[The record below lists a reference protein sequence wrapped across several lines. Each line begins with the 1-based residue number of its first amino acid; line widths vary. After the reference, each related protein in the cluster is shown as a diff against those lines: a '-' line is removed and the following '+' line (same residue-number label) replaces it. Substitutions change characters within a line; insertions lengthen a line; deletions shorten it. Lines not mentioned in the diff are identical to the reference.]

1 MSTVCCQSFSKYQNR
16 SKWPSFFH
24 SWCLLIHNVHLTPS
38 EFHLIFL
45 KQKHWNEVAKC
56 TKQIPNINLPG
67 ISILVYFLRFL
78 SSKSSVIYQITS
90 FGILLFKFIG
100 ILKQKTGAQCYN
112 CTNIKQFVLVV
123 LLKCSNVRNIA
134 IKLKIFKWQR
144 GWMV

>member
-1 MSTVCCQSFSKYQNR
+1 MSTVCCQSFSEYQNR

-24 SWCLLIHNVHLTPS
+24 SWCLLIHNVH
-38 EFHLIFL
+38 FL
-45 KQKHWNEVAKC
+45 KQKHSIEVAKS

-112 CTNIKQFVLVV
+112 CTNINQFVLIV
-123 LLKCSNVRNIA
+123 LLKCSNARNIA